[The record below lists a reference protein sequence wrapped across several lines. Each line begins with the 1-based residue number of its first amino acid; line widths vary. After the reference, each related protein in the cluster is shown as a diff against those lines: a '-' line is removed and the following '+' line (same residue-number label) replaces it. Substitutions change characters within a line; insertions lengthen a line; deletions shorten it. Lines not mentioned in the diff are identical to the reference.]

1 MSESKTGPFIM
12 CAPCGCSV
20 PTPCAYGVVVG
31 GNRVV
36 CYQEASEMMNFLIKK
51 WDQHG
56 LAEWLSFSIKVFNV
70 I

>member
-1 MSESKTGPFIM
+1 M
-12 CAPCGCSV
+12 CGPCGCSV

-51 WDQHG
+51 FLQ
-56 LAEWLSFSIKVFNV
+56 IKIKTCRVAFIFHKNF
-70 I
+70 